1 MERQQII
8 SNHPGP
14 IAQKLIRSATKLMKN
29 KIIDINAWKSAKSY
43 NEKLQK
49 AHIEKD
55 LSHLNPLHAL
65 YMDTQHRIVDF
76 VEQFST
82 LSVSNKFNKSYEA
95 AEDTYLPSG
104 PPMSPLTKS
113 YFWCW
118 ASFDMTVGLKRE
130 TYASIMIDCCKSLG
144 ANSELILILEQMQQS
159 RMGLYI
165 NEGNDGAF
173 VHLRELYTNKIIK
186 THSGSEYLGSTGE
199 IWLVRLLPD
208 PFGTYVDYSVA
219 FTTPYV
225 IVDYAF
231 GRGMNTNVNKLFYA
245 EKDWLHFIDRNLSSV
260 KCKDMDQA
268 YHYFMK
274 YGLNKLYW
282 PEYIFQAYVNHTS
295 NAIWLTGF
303 PDKPETLPHAGDN
316 YEEFH
321 KPTSKILR

>member
-1 MERQQII
+1 MEKQRVIRHQ
-8 SNHPGP
+8 PGP

-43 NEKLQK
+43 NAHLQK
-49 AHIEKD
+49 IHLEKD

-82 LSVSNKFNKSYEA
+82 LPVSNKFNKSYET
-95 AEDTYLPSG
+95 AEDTYMPSG

-118 ASFDMTVGLKRE
+118 AAFDMTVGLKRE

-144 ANSELILILEQMQQS
+144 ANSELIMILEQMQQS

-173 VHLRELYTNKIIK
+173 VNLRELYTNKMIK

-208 PFGTYVDYSVA
+208 PIGTYVDYSVA

-225 IVDYAF
+225 IIDYPL
-231 GRGMNTNVNKLFYA
+231 GRGMNTNLNKLFYA
-245 EKDWLHFIDRNLSSV
+245 EKDWLDFIDRNLSSV

-268 YHYFMK
+268 YYYFMK

-316 YEEFH
+316 YEEFDE
-321 KPTSKILR
+321 KVSDV

>member
-29 KIIDINAWKSAKSY
+29 KIIDINAWRSAKSY

-199 IWLVRLLPD
+199 IWLVRLFPD

-245 EKDWLHFIDRNLSSV
+245 EKDWLHFIDRNLSSF

-316 YEEFH
+316 YEDFH